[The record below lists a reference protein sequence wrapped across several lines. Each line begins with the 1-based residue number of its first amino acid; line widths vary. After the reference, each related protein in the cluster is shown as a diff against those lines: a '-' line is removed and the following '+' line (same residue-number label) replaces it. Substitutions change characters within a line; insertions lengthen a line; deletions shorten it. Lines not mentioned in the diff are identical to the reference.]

1 METPAEQFQRL
12 IGALETEPNTPQ
24 RRRCAGITRKGERC
38 TAWALTDNEL
48 CAGHAGIGLEAA
60 RSARAEAAEARREAR
75 MSVRER
81 AALALDDDWP
91 DVLAA
96 LRRGLKDPD
105 SRKASQTAVSY
116 VQLVY
121 GRQLQQK
128 EDEQFTGS
136 DPLDIASMTREQ
148 RDKLTRKLIAQHPH
162 LVDELG
168 LDN

>member
-1 METPAEQFQRL
+1 MVGNGDGQVRRTPETRTV
-12 IGALETEPNTPQ
+12 GQ
-24 RRRCAGITRKGERC
+24 RRRRR
-38 TAWALTDNEL
+38 
-48 CAGHAGIGLEAA
+48 
-60 RSARAEAAEARREAR
+60 RSTKSRQKAPASPP
-75 MSVRER
+75 SVRER

-96 LRRGLKDPD
+96 LRAGIRTGKP
-105 SRKASQTAVSY
+105 SERARAAIGY

-128 EDEQFTGS
+128 EDEQPAGS

-148 RDKLTRKLIAQHPH
+148 RDKLKRKLIAQHPH

-168 LDN
+168 LDTD